1 MLNVVKVLSS
11 LTLSEEEK
19 KEVSEIMVLSEEKKR
34 ELLLQVLHSISCDI
48 KTVIPVIK
56 YFYYYDLLSEISKQ
70 NWVSISQMETIY
82 EMQDCIDDILGMKKT
97 H

>member
-34 ELLLQVLHSISCDI
+34 ELLSQVLRSIFCDI

-56 YFYYYDLLSEISKQ
+56 YFHYYDFLSEISKQ
-70 NWVSISQMETIY
+70 SWVSINQMETIY
-82 EMQDCIDDILGMKKT
+82 EMQDCIDNILGMKKT